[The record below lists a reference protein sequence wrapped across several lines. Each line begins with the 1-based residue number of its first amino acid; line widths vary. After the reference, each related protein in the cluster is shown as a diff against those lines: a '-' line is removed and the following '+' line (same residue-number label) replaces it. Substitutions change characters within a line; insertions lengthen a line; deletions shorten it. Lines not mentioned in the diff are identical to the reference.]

1 MSRTIDFEIAAK
13 AMKKFKKDP
22 ELALAVIGLILEMSE
37 KDAPIPLDIVVF
49 FSRAQNIIK
58 WIKEDKCEN

>member
-37 KDAPIPLDIVVF
+37 KDVMVNPE
-49 FSRAQNIIK
+49 FSNFCERAKNIIK
-58 WIKEDKCEN
+58 WIKED